1 VNCEQVRHNLDA
13 YVRGET
19 ADGGTDSKPFRDRQ
33 EAAAPLQSVL
43 TAEIA
48 RHLESCAACRE
59 EEAIARRVA
68 GALRAMRR
76 AAPAGL
82 AERVLE
88 NAPAPRKLGWFT
100 PVRAM
105 AATLLVVAA
114 LALTKEGRHFFT
126 DEGFR
131 EMTVPAPA
139 AQTKDLAPPP
149 SAPEGGATD
158 GRPSRERQDA
168 APSRGGAGITD
179 ELAEAEPPAPAS
191 RAPRSSRGASRR
203 ATSERTSAG
212 RVIAPASPEPA
223 PQSGYLKSVPSTP
236 VEASTPAAGAPPPR
250 PAASMMAPAP
260 VTSPA
265 SSAEVVATEDESGD
279 EEAAMN
285 ELRML
290 RSDESTTRSYY
301 RTRSAE
307 PGADGAAVSATS
319 DSSACS
325 DSSPLP
331 PAEVTDST
339 ATDSPARR

>member
-1 VNCEQVRHNLDA
+1 MNCEQVAHNLDA

-19 ADGGTDSKPFRDRQ
+19 PTG
-33 EAAAPLQSVL
+33 L
-43 TAEIA
+43 TGEIA
-48 RHLESCAACRE
+48 HHLESCAVCRE
-59 EEAIARRVA
+59 EEALARKIAGGMRGLRRT
-68 GALRAMRR
+68 
-76 AAPAGL
+76 APAGL
-82 AERVLE
+82 ADRIIAS
-88 NAPAPRKLGWFT
+88 APEARASAPPRRLGWFT

-149 SAPEGGATD
+149 PGASPSPTSPEASTGGATD

-168 APSRGGAGITD
+168 ASSRGGAGIAD
-179 ELAEAEPPAPAS
+179 ERAEAEQAAPTS
-191 RAPRSSRGASRR
+191 RAPQSSLGTSRR
-203 ATSERTSAG
+203 TSSGRTSA
-212 RVIAPASPEPA
+212 RPVLAPAAPEPL
-223 PQSGYLKSVPSTP
+223 PQSGYLKSAP
-236 VEASTPAAGAPPPR
+236 PAAAAPASSAPLPR
-250 PAASMMAPAP
+250 PAASMTAPSP
-260 VTSPA
+260 VS
-265 SSAEVVATEDESGD
+265 SSAAAAEIVATEDESGD

-290 RSDESTTRSYY
+290 RSDEDAAYRY
-301 RTRSAE
+301 RTR
-307 PGADGAAVSATS
+307 GADPDANGAAASATS
-319 DSSACS
+319 DSSAAS
-325 DSSPLP
+325 DSAPTP